1 MLAVRWVGDTEPV
14 DRKPSSVGGDGEIAL
29 AGEGSVAG
37 YLERERQKQEL
48 RRERDGIVLALAK
61 DLGEQGMAER
71 LGVSRGVVEKL
82 LADARARR
90 DREGPAD
97 AEPEIVVRRLGVDR
111 ERWAEADAHYEAL
124 GSAPEL
130 RDRRTPFPR
139 SSRPR

>member
-1 MLAVRWVGDTEPV
+1 M
-14 DRKPSSVGGDGEIAL
+14 SGDGEIAL
-29 AGEGSVAG
+29 AGAG
-37 YLERERQKQEL
+37 GAARYLARERQKQEL

-71 LGVSRGVVEKL
+71 LGVSRRVVEKL

-90 DREGPAD
+90 EREGPAGVV
-97 AEPEIVVRRLGVDR
+97 PEIVVRRLGVDR

-124 GSAPEL
+124 GNAAEL
-130 RDRRTPFPR
+130 RDRRSPFPR

>member
-1 MLAVRWVGDTEPV
+1 LLAVRRVGDTERV
-14 DRKPSSVGGDGEIAL
+14 DRKPSSASGDGEVAL
-29 AGEGSVAG
+29 VGAGGVAS
-37 YLERERQKQEL
+37 YLARERQKQEL

-71 LGVSRGVVEKL
+71 LGVSRRVVEKL

-90 DREGPAD
+90 EREGPAD

-111 ERWAEADAHYEAL
+111 ERWAQADDHYEAL